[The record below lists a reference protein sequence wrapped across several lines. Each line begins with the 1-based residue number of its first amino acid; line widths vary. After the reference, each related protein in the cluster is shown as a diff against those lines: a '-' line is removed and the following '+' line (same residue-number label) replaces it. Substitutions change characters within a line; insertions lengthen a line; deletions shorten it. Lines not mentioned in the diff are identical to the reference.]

1 MTTARSHVGNGAQNV
16 QRTGECSSR
25 AEGVAGSTV
34 GPSSVEGSLP
44 GFLFQADE
52 HFALSDAIDV
62 CDEERWRPSW
72 NSGSGAD
79 MSACAIQLTPI
90 FCRAADSDECGL
102 WSPPTAVSRHAS
114 DSVALPALDDRGAGV
129 LRLAEEDTHT
139 SSEALAL
146 PPKGQRWMP
155 TNADVATGAADSP
168 VDGRGVVVV
177 PTGRNHED
185 ASEQGMQEINLSHAG
200 VSFKTALARPP
211 MDEHLRNEPMGSPP
225 SEPRSILSRGTVVSE
240 KTPPAAVSPLV
251 QLLREASV
259 RGRQKSAH
267 GQASVSRALSWIS
280 SRSYDLQRK
289 LESTQHWHVWYY
301 CITHFLSAE
310 HALIFEADCRWERTM
325 CFLSAINI
333 MVIFALQQPL
343 CEVFDDPDGCAGSP
357 AEVSF
362 FNNTNQ
368 FLLFPRRDFCNI
380 GVRPLI
386 SDATCRY
393 HIASHRV

>member
-1 MTTARSHVGNGAQNV
+1 
-16 QRTGECSSR
+16 
-25 AEGVAGSTV
+25 
-34 GPSSVEGSLP
+34 
-44 GFLFQADE
+44 
-52 HFALSDAIDV
+52 
-62 CDEERWRPSW
+62 
-72 NSGSGAD
+72 
-79 MSACAIQLTPI
+79 
-90 FCRAADSDECGL
+90 
-102 WSPPTAVSRHAS
+102 
-114 DSVALPALDDRGAGV
+114 
-129 LRLAEEDTHT
+129 
-139 SSEALAL
+139 
-146 PPKGQRWMP
+146 MP

-168 VDGRGVVVV
+168 VVVA
-177 PTGRNHED
+177 PTGRRHED

-200 VSFKTALARPP
+200 VSFKTAARPL
-211 MDEHLRNEPMGSPP
+211 MDEHLLEPMDSPP
-225 SEPRSILSRGTVVSE
+225 SELRSILSRRTVVGE
-240 KTPPAAVSPLV
+240 ETPLGAVSPLG

-357 AEVSF
+357 AELSF

-386 SDATCRY
+386 SGATCRY